1 MNISPARITAFE
13 ILLRVITEDAYASN
27 LLVAPRYENLSSADH
42 GLAHELT
49 LGVLRWQARLDF
61 FIEHFTKRKIAKLDN
76 EVVIALRL
84 GIYQLLFLDRVPAH
98 AAINDSVNLIKL
110 HKKKSAAPMVNAVL
124 RSVQRAG
131 AGEISKLIEA
141 IKDPLEKLAVAAS
154 HPRWLLETWIVR
166 FGFDEVQKLA
176 TANNEAPVTTFRFNR
191 KVQSEEQTREWLSVN
206 NIQFRAS
213 KICPDAFVIEAGK
226 FSAQSEAVKNSWL
239 YLQDEAS
246 QLVAHLAATSSL
258 IPHPSSLDLCAAPGS
273 KTSLMA
279 SLLPENSLLVACD
292 LYAHRLLTLR
302 ELAAKSGLENLN
314 VIQLDATKPLPFVAE
329 MKFDTVL
336 LDAPCSG
343 LGTLQRHP
351 EIKWKVNADKIR
363 ELSELQKKLLLN
375 AAAQVK
381 AGGILTYSVCSTEPD
396 EGEEVIA
403 WLLAQNAEFHDVTK
417 ERMAEIKVN
426 IPGLAGINFGARTF
440 THLHGCESFFVCVL
454 QRGKEF
460 RVTPSG
466 VNI

>member
-1 MNISPARITAFE
+1 MNISPARITAFG

-27 LLVAPRYENLSSADH
+27 LLVASRYENLSSADH

-61 FIEHFTKRKIAKLDN
+61 LIEHFTKRKIAKLDN
-76 EVVIALRL
+76 EVVIVVRL

-98 AAINDSVNLIKL
+98 AAINDAVNLVKL

-131 AGEISKLIEA
+131 AGEIPKLIEA
-141 IKDPLEKLAVAAS
+141 IKDPLEKLSVAAS
-154 HPRWLLETWIVR
+154 HPRWLLENWIARV
-166 FGFDEVQKLA
+166 GFEQAQALA
-176 TANNEAPVTTFRFNR
+176 IANNEAPNTAFRFNR
-191 KVQSEEQTREWLSVN
+191 KVQPEANTREWLSAN
-206 NIQFRAS
+206 NVQFRPS

-226 FSAQSEAVKNSWL
+226 FSAQSEAVENSWL

-302 ELAAKSGLENLN
+302 DLAAKSGVENLN
-314 VIQLDATKPLPFVAE
+314 VFQLDATKPLPFAAE
-329 MKFDTVL
+329 TQFDTVL

-351 EIKWKVNADKIR
+351 EIKWKVNEGKIK
-363 ELSELQKKLLLN
+363 ELSELQKKLILN
-375 AAAQVK
+375 AASQVK
-381 AGGILTYSVCSTEPD
+381 AGGILTYSVCSTEPA
-396 EGEEVIA
+396 EGEEIIA
-403 WLLAQNAEFHDVTK
+403 WLLTQNAEFHDVTK
-417 ERMAEIKVN
+417 ERIAEIKVSN
-426 IPGLAGINFGARTF
+426 PGLTGTNFGARTF

-454 QRGKEF
+454 QRGINF
-460 RVTPSG
+460 
-466 VNI
+466 

>member
-27 LLVAPRYENLSSADH
+27 LLAAPRYENLSSADH
-42 GLAHELT
+42 RLAHELT

-84 GIYQLLFLDRVPAH
+84 GIYQLLFLDRVPPH
-98 AAINDSVNLIKL
+98 AAINDAVNLVKL

-124 RSVQRAG
+124 RSAQRAG

-141 IKDPLEKLAVAAS
+141 IKDPLEKLSVATS
-154 HPRWLLETWIVR
+154 HPRWLLENWLAR
-166 FGFDEVQKLA
+166 FGFEQAQALA
-176 TANNEAPVTTFRFNR
+176 AANNEAPQTAFRFNR
-191 KVQSEEQTREWLSVN
+191 KVNSEAKTCEWLSEN
-206 NIQFRAS
+206 NVQFRAS
-213 KICPDAFVIEAGK
+213 KICPDAFVIETGK
-226 FSAQSEAVKNSWL
+226 FLAQSEAVKNNWI

-246 QLVAHLAATSSL
+246 QLVAHLTAVNRSPTTDHRL
-258 IPHPSSLDLCAAPGS
+258 LDLCAAPGS

-302 ELAAKSGLENLN
+302 ELAAKSGLGNLN
-314 VIQLDATKPLPFVAE
+314 VIQLDATKPLPFAGE
-329 MKFDTVL
+329 MQFCSVL

-351 EIKWKVNADKIR
+351 EIKWKVNADKIN
-363 ELSELQKKLLLN
+363 ELSELQKKLILN
-375 AAAQVK
+375 AASQVK
-381 AGGILTYSVCSTEPD
+381 VGGILTYSVCSTEPA
-396 EGEEVIA
+396 EGEEIVA
-403 WLLAQNAEFHDVTK
+403 WLLTQNSEFHDVTK
-417 ERMAEIKVN
+417 KRMAEIKVN
-426 IPGLAGINFGARTF
+426 RLGLAGINSGARTL

-454 QRGKEF
+454 QRGINF
-460 RVTPSG
+460 
-466 VNI
+466 